1 MGTPYHDQ
9 AEVAALLET
18 NFYQLA
24 KYGPGTIDGVPGLEG
39 FEVLNVGT
47 FDRNEY
53 PSPYP
58 MENIS
63 DPNAFKAITV
73 RDSQGNIYVH
83 FNGTGDGFWG
93 YNSAAY
99 GPVNGEVNSSVQKW
113 AESYFDRMVETY
125 YDGASS
131 GDLYVTGHSQGGN
144 NAQYVTLASEHG
156 DEITSCIELDGPGFS
171 SEMIEHLK
179 NKYGEAYYEMQRE
192 KIYAYIGE
200 SDFVS
205 CLGQEIIIHDDHV
218 TYIDTPDG
226 YENIVNFHAADGLL
240 DENGRLNPVVED
252 DSAFRKFVV
261 DVADRIQELP
271 QDQQEQAAELIMKIC
286 ENAVGDR
293 EPIVAT
299 FSPEEMDQLKTLLI
313 PIVIEAL
320 EDNEGALLEVLEELG
335 IDPAIAGLADTLV
348 HEYNDL
354 SPELRQQALEAL
366 AACLTVN
373 ENGQIDPDLSQI
385 EIFPV
390 LAAALPML
398 VETAVHHPEDIMA
411 TIHALGLDEKLAA
424 YLKENPGV
432 AVAAVLLSPVLAPL
446 VVDAVVLVR
455 IVDAFIHMVE
465 GIADLAEEVRD
476 FVLNCLQA
484 FKEAIGRLKEFLYRM
499 SPGVRYAE
507 NNPYFKADTDR
518 LRDYARRISDVN
530 RRLRDLD
537 SDLRGL
543 YWQVGLLD
551 IWDILVANLIT
562 SQSPTL
568 RQVCSY
574 LNDAADRLE
583 EAERKAL
590 DYMGG

>member
-47 FDRNEY
+47 FDRSEY

-156 DEITSCIELDGPGFS
+156 DKITSCIELDGPGFS

-240 DENGRLNPVVED
+240 DKDGHLNPAVED

-313 PIVIEAL
+313 PIVMETL
-320 EDNEGALLEVLEELG
+320 EDNEDALQEVLEELG
-335 IDPAIAGLADTLV
+335 IDPAIAGLAGTMV
-348 HEYNDL
+348 REFNDL
-354 SPELRQQALEAL
+354 SPETRQQALEAL
-366 AACLTVN
+366 GACITVKDN
-373 ENGQIDPDLSQI
+373 QIAMDFDNL
-385 EIFPV
+385 EVWPV
-390 LAAALPML
+390 LKAALPTL
-398 VETAVHHPEDIMA
+398 WETAVHNPDQILAVVQAM
-411 TIHALGLDEKLAA
+411 GLDDKLTTF
-424 YLKENPGV
+424 LKDHPGV
-432 AVAAVLLSPVLAPL
+432 AVAAVILLPRIIPLIADAAAVIALA
-446 VVDAVVLVR
+446 DA
-455 IVDAFIHMVE
+455 AIHIVE
-465 GIADLAEEVRD
+465 GIVDLAKEVKD

-484 FKEAIGRLKEFLYRM
+484 FKEAIGRLREFLYRI

-507 NNPYFKADTDR
+507 KNPYFKVDTAKM
-518 LRDYARRISDVN
+518 RDYAQRISDVN
-530 RRLRDLD
+530 RRLKALD
-537 SDLRGL
+537 GDLRSL

-551 IWDILVANLIT
+551 IWDILVANLVT
-562 SQSPTL
+562 SESPTL
-568 RQVCSY
+568 NQVRSY
-574 LNDAADRLE
+574 LTDGAERLE
-583 EAERKAL
+583 AAERKAL
-590 DYMGG
+590 EYMGG